1 MNRVAITLLSTVAS
15 IVALGGPAI
24 ADDTFEQKAASA
36 RAVYNLDEV
45 LWALT
50 AGCVKGDEIQQR
62 QCRLVRD
69 ARAKTEV
76 GATLLVDAD
85 PEALEL
91 GTFSAAKKSLTF
103 QLSSCV
109 RCKPLEIDG
118 KALHITGA
126 APRVDDGKLKTPW
139 LYDNSRQFADEA
151 AAKAWV
157 ATLDGSRVQMVIKV
171 SDRKRWQVG
180 GKDGLLVDVLAW
192 RVITPCSGAVVIAS
206 APSGNAEPDKKSCP
220 APATK

>member
-1 MNRVAITLLSTVAS
+1 MIRTALAMIMVA
-15 IVALGGPAI
+15 ALGAPAL
-24 ADDTFEQKAASA
+24 ADDTFEQKAAAA
-36 RAVYNLDEV
+36 RPVFNLDEV

-50 AGCVKGDEIQQR
+50 APCDKGDEVQQR

-69 ARAKTEV
+69 ARAKTEI

-85 PEALEL
+85 PEALEI
-91 GTFSAAKKSLTF
+91 GAFSAAKKSLTL
-103 QLSSCV
+103 QVSSCV
-109 RCKPLEIDG
+109 RCKPMQIDG
-118 KALHITGA
+118 KPLHITGA
-126 APRVDDGKLKTPW
+126 APRSEDGKLKTTW

-157 ATLDGSRVQMVIKV
+157 ATLDGSRVQMVIKI

-206 APSGNAEPDKKSCP
+206 PASGNAEPDKKSCP
-220 APATK
+220 VPMKQ